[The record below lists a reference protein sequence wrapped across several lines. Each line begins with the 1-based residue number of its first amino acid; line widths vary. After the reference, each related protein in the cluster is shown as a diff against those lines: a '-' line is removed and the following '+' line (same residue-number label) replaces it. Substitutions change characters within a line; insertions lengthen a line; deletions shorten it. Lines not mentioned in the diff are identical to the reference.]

1 MQAALRGAKRPSGEG
16 DPQEDENGEPK
27 KPKAARKAKAAPKAA
42 RKAAPRAPKVAE
54 PKASSGSAKDK
65 PGDQEVETTAGDA
78 DEPSKTKPDL
88 SAMWKNK
95 D

>member
-27 KPKAARKAKAAPKAA
+27 KAAPKAA
-42 RKAAPRAPKVAE
+42 RKAAPRAPEVAE

-65 PGDQEVETTAGDA
+65 PGDQEVETTEGDA

>member
-27 KPKAARKAKAAPKAA
+27 KPKAARKAKAAPKA
-42 RKAAPRAPKVAE
+42 PKVAE

-65 PGDQEVETTAGDA
+65 PGDQEVETPAGDA